1 MHTDPIA
8 DLLTRIRNAQNAGHK
23 SVTIPYS
30 KIKQDILKILAE
42 KHWITKYEIVK
53 NSPMQE
59 INVTLNQERGRIELK
74 RISKPGQK
82 IYMKQK
88 NIKKV
93 KNGLGISIISTSKGI
108 MTGEEAYKSKLGGE
122 MLCEIY

>member
-30 KIKQDILKILAE
+30 KVKEGIVKILTE
-42 KHWITKYEIVK
+42 KHWITKYEMVG
-53 NSPMQE
+53 NPPMQE
-59 INVTLNQERGRIELK
+59 INVILNQERGTIELR

-93 KNGLGISIISTSKGI
+93 KNGLGIAIISTSKGI
-108 MTGEEAYKSKLGGE
+108 MTGEEAYKSHLGGE